1 MVTVTIYRA
10 MKNSRLRLWREEA
23 LKLSSLIVSAAMA
36 AVGVAAANAPA
47 VAQDKKPYVIYL
59 SNNFVGNDWRQ
70 QMQRTA
76 TVSVSKG
83 PLAGRVELHIENSDS
98 TVQAQITSLNNIIR
112 EKPDAILID
121 AASDSALN
129 PTVKRACDAGIL
141 VISFDQPVTEPCA
154 YSFLGDWNQ
163 IPAMM
168 AEWMVQ
174 RLNGKGNVLVDR
186 GLPGA
191 PISAQI
197 QGGFENVLKN
207 YPDIKIVG
215 YFNGEY
221 ALGPEQA
228 GVAALLAANPQ
239 VDGVLTQG
247 YGSGVI
253 QALKDAGRPVAPVA
267 GFSYNVSAV
276 TCLQTEGASCFLA
289 SSPAYISAE
298 VLKLAVQMLDGGAKP
313 ATRDVPMATEYLS
326 TDPAP
331 SKLYP
336 DVKVRKI
343 VFGETAFPDQPPGLY
358 LPVSPDWVDITPA
371 EAAGTN

>member
-1 MVTVTIYRA
+1 MSHA
-10 MKNSRLRLWREEA
+10 A
-23 LKLSSLIVSAAMA
+23 LAAILSVAGL
-36 AVGVAAANAPA
+36 GVCSTPIL
-47 VAQDKKPYVIYL
+47 AQEKEPYVVYL

-76 TVSVSKG
+76 SVAVTKD
-83 PLAGRVELHIENSDS
+83 PLAGKVDLRIENTES
-98 TVQAQITSLNNIIR
+98 TVQAQISSLNNIIR
-112 EKPDAILID
+112 EAPDAIMVI
-121 AASDSALN
+121 ASSGSALD
-129 PTVKRACDAGIL
+129 PTLKRACDAGIL
-141 VISFDQPVTEPCA
+141 VIAYDQTVGEPCA
-154 YSFLGDWNQ
+154 YQMLGDWDQ
-163 IPAMM
+163 IPTMM
-168 AEWMVQ
+168 AEWVAEQ
-174 RLNGKGNVLVDR
+174 IGGKGKVLVDR

-197 QGGFENVLKN
+197 QAGFEKVLAT
-207 YPDIKIVG
+207 YPDIEIVG

-253 QALKDAGRPVAPVA
+253 QALKDAGRPMVPVG

-276 TCLQTEGASCFLA
+276 TCLQTEGAKCFLA

-298 VLKLAVQMLDGGAKP
+298 VLRLIVDSLDSGTPP
-313 ATRDVPMATEYLS
+313 AQREFEMKTEYLS
-326 TDPAP
+326 THPQA

-336 DVKVRKI
+336 DVAVRQI
-343 VFGETAFPDQPPGLY
+343 VEGETAFPELPPGLY
-358 LPVSPDWVDITPA
+358 LPPSPDWIEITAA

>member
-1 MVTVTIYRA
+1 
-10 MKNSRLRLWREEA
+10 LRFKHAVL
-23 LKLSSLIVSAAMA
+23 SAAL
-36 AVGVAAANAPA
+36 AAAGLGVVSPPA
-47 VAQDKKPYVIYL
+47 TAQDKKPYVIYL

-70 QMQRTA
+70 QMERTA
-76 TVSVSKG
+76 NVAVTKG
-83 PLAGRVELHIENSDS
+83 PLAGRVELHIENAES

-112 EKPDAILID
+112 AKPDAILID

-154 YSFLGDWNQ
+154 YSFLADWNQ

-168 AEWMVQ
+168 AEWMAH

-197 QGGFENVLKN
+197 QSGFENVLKK

-215 YFNGEY
+215 NFNGEY

-247 YGSGVI
+247 YGSGAI
-253 QALKDAGRPVAPVA
+253 QALKDAGRPIVPVA
-267 GFSYNVSAV
+267 GFTYNVSAV

-298 VLKLAVQMLDGGAKP
+298 VLKLAVQILDGGEKP
-313 ATRDVPMATEYLS
+313 ATRDVEMPTAYLS
-326 TDPAP
+326 TDPMP
-331 SKLYP
+331 SELYP
-336 DVKVRKI
+336 NATVRKI
-343 VFGETAFPDQPPGLY
+343 VLGETAFPDQPPGLY
-358 LPVSPDWVDITPA
+358 LPVGPDWIDITAA
-371 EAAGTN
+371 EASGTK